1 MSFLDQLISK
11 FKQLPDTNPD
21 LDREIAGRQERMR
34 ERMEAIKQE
43 MGEKYIM
50 HPSHKKGRLDAPRP
64 V

>member
-21 LDREIAGRQERMR
+21 LDREISERQERMR
-34 ERMEAIKQE
+34 QRMEAIKQE
-43 MGEKYIM
+43 MGEKYIL
-50 HPSHKKGRLDAPRP
+50 HPNHKKTRLDSPRP